1 MIRPGIVR
9 LLAVLGLA
17 LAAWA
22 PSAPAGAADPGSGER
37 IARRFC
43 VGCHSIA
50 RNQPSPQ
57 TDIPTFV
64 EISRQRDFSAD
75 RVALMLLTPH
85 PPMPEFPITRGDAQD
100 LAAYIA
106 VLKN

>member
-1 MIRPGIVR
+1 MTRPGTVR

-17 LAAWA
+17 LAAWM

-43 VGCHSIA
+43 AGCHAIA
-50 RNQPSPQ
+50 RNQRSSQ

-64 EISRQRDFSAD
+64 EISRQHGFSAE

-100 LAAYIA
+100 LAAYINS
-106 VLKN
+106 LKN